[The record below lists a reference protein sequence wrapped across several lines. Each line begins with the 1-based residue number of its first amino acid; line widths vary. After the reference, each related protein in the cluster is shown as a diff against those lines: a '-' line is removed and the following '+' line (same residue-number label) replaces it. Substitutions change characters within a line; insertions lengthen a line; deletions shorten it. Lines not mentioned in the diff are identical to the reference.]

1 MNDIVESWI
10 LSLGIGLGTGFMVAF
25 IAWAI
30 GFAIYTVIKMFK
42 MA

>member
-10 LSLGIGLGTGFMVAF
+10 TSFGIGLGTGFMVAF
-25 IAWAI
+25 IAWAF
-30 GFAIYTVIKMFK
+30 GFAIYAVIKICK

>member
-10 LSLGIGLGTGFMVAF
+10 LSLGIGLCTGFMVAF
-25 IAWAI
+25 LAWAI
-30 GFAIYTVIKMFK
+30 GFAIYAVIKMFK

>member
-25 IAWAI
+25 IAWAF
-30 GFAIYTVIKMFK
+30 GFAIYAVIKICK